1 MILDCHSHR
10 AAPYAEGV
18 ICCRPDGFA
27 PVEGQLYSVGI
38 HPWDA
43 AAATAEA
50 LDRLEAI
57 GSQPQVVAIGE
68 TGADALKGAPMFQ
81 QLLAFKAQ
89 IQISERLR
97 KPLVIH
103 DVRAH
108 DIIIGLYKELRPTQP
123 WIMHGFRGKPS
134 VAAMLLQAA
143 GEQGGIYFSIGEKFN
158 ADTLKTLPGALLL
171 AETDESAL
179 SIEEIISAQASAA
192 GLATD
197 AHRARIAANT
207 STALRLP

>member
-18 ICCRPDGFA
+18 ICCSPDGFA

-134 VAAMLLQAA
+134 VATMLLQAA

-179 SIEEIISAQASAA
+179 SIEEIISAQATAA